1 MTESEKEQ
9 TRSRRRFL
17 ADVLFIGGG
26 LSAAAILAKT
36 QIFDKKKKQCP
47 PDTAGDMVA
56 PEPPPQAPPHPT
68 GAAPVHEIPT
78 ETVPSTQ
85 ATPEQPPMPG
95 EPMPVQAS
103 PSPQTTPSPFP
114 EPAGKPMAPKPE
126 GDR

>member
-1 MTESEKEQ
+1 MTESEKDQ

-36 QIFDKKKKQCP
+36 QIFDKQKKQCP
-47 PDTAGDMVA
+47 PDIAGDMIP
-56 PEPPPQAPPHPT
+56 PEPPPPHPT
-68 GAAPVHEIPT
+68 GAAPLREIPA
-78 ETVPSTQ
+78 ETIPSTG

-114 EPAGKPMAPKPE
+114 EPAGEPMAPKHE
-126 GDR
+126 GGR